1 MPVRKAQL
9 RNSLTIQ
16 VKKTMN
22 RNDYSFSDT
31 VPVERLRMLERRIE
45 ELESRIAK
53 EKDLF
58 LEEDLKA
65 RGLK

>member
-1 MPVRKAQL
+1 
-9 RNSLTIQ
+9 
-16 VKKTMN
+16 MN
-22 RNDYSFSDT
+22 RNEYNFSDT

-45 ELESRIAK
+45 ELERRIAK